1 MTQSLTIK
9 NEKPTHTTKCHF
21 ETIFCSFSKVHF
33 IYYVHIKFEL
43 IGVLFL
49 TIFQCFYWLMAS
61 SGRELPLQINKNAEK
76 LAKNGHQFKFV
87 YGSLNEMYF
96 NNFVSLLQKACRQK
110 SGLIRPGFD
119 KEKRI
124 KLKSTYSIWE
134 SQYLRLSCHL
144 Q

>member
-1 MTQSLTIK
+1 
-9 NEKPTHTTKCHF
+9 
-21 ETIFCSFSKVHF
+21 
-33 IYYVHIKFEL
+33 
-43 IGVLFL
+43 
-49 TIFQCFYWLMAS
+49 MAS
-61 SGRELPLQINKNAEK
+61 SGRELPLQIKKNAEK